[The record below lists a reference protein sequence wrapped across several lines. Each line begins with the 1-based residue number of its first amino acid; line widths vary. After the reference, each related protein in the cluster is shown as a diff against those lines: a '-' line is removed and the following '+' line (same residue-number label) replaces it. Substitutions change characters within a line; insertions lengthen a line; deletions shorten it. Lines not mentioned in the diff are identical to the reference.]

1 MEHIRK
7 PQILA
12 AAGEV
17 ISERGIAA
25 TRIADV
31 AVRAGT
37 SPPAVLYWFDDR
49 DKLLNEAL
57 AFSEDRFYDSLTE
70 RLAEL
75 NAPGERLRLLFE
87 ASVADPD
94 WTLWMELWTHALRD
108 GQAQETRKRLDD
120 RWRREI
126 ATHVREGQ
134 ATGEF
139 DASSDPGEVSLLLA
153 SLFDGLALQATLGDP
168 EVGPERLRELTFD
181 AVERFLG
188 AELPELEDQPD
199 DREPEMLAEGGSG

>member
-1 MEHIRK
+1 
-7 PQILA
+7 
-12 AAGEV
+12 V
-17 ISERGIAA
+17 ISERGMAA
-25 TRIADV
+25 TRISDV

-57 AFSEDRFYDSLTE
+57 AWSEDRFYDSLTE

-108 GQAQETRKRLDD
+108 GQGQETRQRLDD

-134 ATGEF
+134 EAGEF
-139 DASSDPGEVSLLLA
+139 DSDRDPGEVALLAASLL
-153 SLFDGLALQATLGDP
+153 DGLALQATLGDP
-168 EVGPERLRELTFD
+168 EVGPDRLHKLTIE

-188 AELPELEDQPD
+188 AELPELDDEID
-199 DREPEMLAEGGSG
+199 DRGHGVLAEGG

>member
-57 AFSEDRFYDSLTE
+57 SPSRIVS
-70 RLAEL
+70 R
-75 NAPGERLRLLFE
+75 PMS
-87 ASVADPD
+87 AS
-94 WTLWMELWTHALRD
+94 
-108 GQAQETRKRLDD
+108 
-120 RWRREI
+120 
-126 ATHVREGQ
+126 
-134 ATGEF
+134 
-139 DASSDPGEVSLLLA
+139 ASRS
-153 SLFDGLALQATLGDP
+153 
-168 EVGPERLRELTFD
+168 
-181 AVERFLG
+181 
-188 AELPELEDQPD
+188 
-199 DREPEMLAEGGSG
+199 